1 MSRYSYVEIAIAI
14 KELLVK
20 TILLDKGSGTA
31 T

>member
-1 MSRYSYVEIAIAI
+1 MSRYSYVDIARAI

-20 TILLDKGSGTA
+20 TILLDKVSGTA